1 MSNHYTAPSQ
11 LMRAAYRLVYD
22 PLRAGYLRRLVDS
35 FDLTGTE
42 RVLDFGSGAGSE
54 AIYLARALQLGGRLT
69 CLDVSPAWLAEA
81 RRRLRGYEN
90 VEFVLGEAADLALPV
105 AEFDLIVAHFVL
117 HDVDRASL
125 PPTLAALVRSL
136 RPGGRF
142 IAVEPDPLPGRGL
155 VPAHH
160 RFAPHELD
168 AAMAQAGL
176 VEDSR
181 EIVRPLFGSAVRT
194 VFRKEAPPTRNDA
207 LLPAADPPAADL

>member
-1 MSNHYTAPSQ
+1 MRNHYTAPSQ

-35 FDLTGTE
+35 FDLAGTE

-54 AIYLARALQLGGRLT
+54 AIHLARALQLGGRLT
-69 CLDVSPAWLAEA
+69 CLDVSPAWLA
-81 RRRLRGYEN
+81 
-90 VEFVLGEAADLALPV
+90 
-105 AEFDLIVAHFVL
+105 
-117 HDVDRASL
+117 
-125 PPTLAALVRSL
+125 ALVRSL

-142 IAVEPDPLPGRGL
+142 VAVEPDPLPGKGL

-160 RFAPHELD
+160 QFAPHELD

-194 VFRKEAPPTRNDA
+194 VFRKEAPPTRNDV
-207 LLPAADPPAADL
+207 LPSAADPPAADR